1 MDDFFNLLISIYMY
15 THASLGEHEYSI
27 RFVVVESPGNLP
39 FLAHIFRLY
48 YLLISKS
55 RVVRW
60 LYLNYFLEYVSF
72 RLSINLKET
81 NFNYR
86 IDD

>member
-1 MDDFFNLLISIYMY
+1 MY

-27 RFVVVESPGNLP
+27 RFVVVESPANLP

-48 YLLISKS
+48 YFLISKS

-72 RLSINLKET
+72 LLSINLKET

-86 IDD
+86 IDN